1 MFVWV
6 FVVHDLQR
14 SVTQL
19 YRLLK
24 KGFFLKKTVLKDL
37 SAVGSEFLLTI
48 KKDRKNPCILKTEI
62 PNYRVF

>member
-1 MFVWV
+1 M
-6 FVVHDLQR
+6 HDLQR

>member
-1 MFVWV
+1 M
-6 FVVHDLQR
+6 HDLQR

-24 KGFFLKKTVLKDL
+24 KGFFKKKTVLKDL

>member
-1 MFVWV
+1 M
-6 FVVHDLQR
+6 HDLQR

-24 KGFFLKKTVLKDL
+24 KGFFFKKTVLKDL